1 MKKLSILLLSVLTVA
16 CVTGHNPTYYF
27 NEIQVV
33 NLSGATISKVNL
45 RFSGSDKTLSCDE
58 VAKNTLCHDRF
69 NKLRYPQQV
78 IDLSWTHGDG
88 SEKSQ
93 QLMPAIRAYFSTVF
107 GLRVMLEI
115 NEDGSVK
122 AYYKQDEPGGSMFDY

>member
-1 MKKLSILLLSVLTVA
+1 MIKLSILLFSILTAA
-16 CVTGHNPTYYF
+16 CAGGYNPTYYF

-45 RFSGSDKTLSCDE
+45 RISGSDKTLSCDE
-58 VAKNTLCHDRF
+58 VANNAICHDHFAKR
-69 NKLRYPQQV
+69 RYPQQE

-88 SEKSQ
+88 SQKSQ
-93 QLMPAIRAYFSTVF
+93 QLTPAIPAYFRPVF

-115 NEDGSVK
+115 NEDGSVES
-122 AYYKQDEPGGSMFDY
+122 YFEQDEPDGFFYNN

>member
-1 MKKLSILLLSVLTVA
+1 MKIISILLFSVLSVA

-58 VAKNTLCHDRF
+58 VVKNALCHDRF
-69 NKLRYPQQV
+69 NKLRYPQQE

-88 SEKSQ
+88 SQKSQ
-93 QLMPAIRAYFSTVF
+93 QLMPAIAAYFSTVF

>member
-1 MKKLSILLLSVLTVA
+1 MKKLSILLFSVLTAA
-16 CVTGHNPTYYF
+16 CVTGYNPTYYF

-58 VAKNTLCHDRF
+58 VAKNALCHDRF
-69 NKLRYPQQV
+69 SKRRYPQQV

-88 SEKSQ
+88 SQKSQ
-93 QLMPAIRAYFSTVF
+93 QLTPGIGAYYSP
-107 GLRVMLEI
+107 GRPLRLMLEI
-115 NEDGSVK
+115 NEDGSAK
-122 AYYKQDEPGGSMFDY
+122 PLIKQESGENSG

>member
-1 MKKLSILLLSVLTVA
+1 MKIISILLFSVLSVA

-58 VAKNTLCHDRF
+58 VAKNALCHDRF
-69 NKLRYPQQV
+69 NKLRYPQQE

-88 SEKSQ
+88 SQKSQ
-93 QLMPAIRAYFSTVF
+93 QLMPSIAAYFSTVF

-122 AYYKQDEPGGSMFDY
+122 AYFRQDEPGGSMFDF